1 MLRVLGRAGVKH
13 ALAGDL
19 GLSLRSI
26 SSGSMRLDL
35 AMVRLA
41 VALWDQVE
49 ARSLRLGAGSVAG
62 ERGRPGG
69 RRLPSDYFPGSLA
82 GMTWKSRWLPVG
94 VALSFTGLA
103 CFRTSLDEQRVSG
116 SGGGTGGAGES
127 GGGGVGGVANT
138 GGNLGGTGGAGGD
151 GGLGGGIN
159 GGTAGSTGGA
169 TSPGTGGTGM
179 GGHTNPACTW
189 GFSPPAT
196 YTAGESPVAIAI
208 ADFDNDGNPDLAVG
222 NYAGYPPGPT
232 LNLLHNNGDGT
243 FSAWTSYPSDIS
255 FNLAVGPFA
264 SQQSKDIV
272 AGCDLFPSAGD
283 GTFASPLTYSQTY
296 YCGIQIPTNNLVAAD
311 FDGDGRLDF
320 AWANYDVVAVYLNR
334 GAGQFFEVDTSTYV
348 ESLATGDL
356 DGDGRPDLVA
366 VSWGYGNPS
375 YLKILLN
382 TGDGTFSQQYID
394 EGYDNLS
401 DVAVGDLNGD
411 GAPDIVVSH
420 LAYPGALEVRLNQG
434 GANFSASTT
443 YPGNLFEVRSTAIG
457 DLNGDGA
464 NDLVFANYGE
474 QSLAVFFNQ
483 GDGTFGQQ
491 VAWSLATDPWSVAL
505 GDLNSDGHPDVAVA
519 GSSSSGGDSV
529 TVFLSECK

>member
-1 MLRVLGRAGVKH
+1 M
-13 ALAGDL
+13 
-19 GLSLRSI
+19 I
-26 SSGSMRLDL
+26 C
-35 AMVRLA
+35 
-41 VALWDQVE
+41 E
-49 ARSLRLGAGSVAG
+49 
-62 ERGRPGG
+62 
-69 RRLPSDYFPGSLA
+69 
-82 GMTWKSRWLPVG
+82 SRWLAVG
-94 VALSFTGLA
+94 VALAFTGLA
-103 CFRTSLDEQRVSG
+103 CFRTSMDEQQASG
-116 SGGGTGGAGES
+116 SGGGAGGAGES
-127 GGGGVGGVANT
+127 GGGGIGGVANT
-138 GGNLGGTGGAGGD
+138 GGNIGGIGAAGGD
-151 GGLGGGIN
+151 GRLGGIN
-159 GGTAGSTGGA
+159 GGAR
-169 TSPGTGGTGM
+169 SPHTGGTGT

-196 YTAGESPVAIAI
+196 YAAGQSPVAIAI

-222 NYAGYPPGPT
+222 SYVGYPPGPS
-232 LNLLHNNGDGT
+232 LNLLHNKGDGT

-255 FNLAVGPFA
+255 FNLVVGPFA
-264 SQQSKDIV
+264 SQQSKDII
-272 AGCDLFPSAGD
+272 AGCDLFPSAGA

-296 YCGIQIPTNNLVAAD
+296 NCGIQIPTNNLVAAD

-320 AWANYDVVAVYLNR
+320 AWANYDVIAVYLNR

-411 GAPDIVVSH
+411 GAPDIVVPH
-420 LAYPGALEVRLNQG
+420 LAYPGVLEVRLNQG
-434 GANFSASTT
+434 DATFGASTT
-443 YPGNLFEVRSTAIG
+443 YAANLFEVRSTAIG

-483 GDGTFGQQ
+483 GDGTFGPQ
-491 VAWSLATDPWSVAL
+491 VDWSLATDPYSVAL
-505 GDLNSDGHPDVAVA
+505 GDLNSDGHLDVAVA
-519 GSSSSGGDSV
+519 GSSSSGGYSV
-529 TVFLSECK
+529 IVFLSECK